1 MQSSQTALL
10 IKEIESA
17 ISKHG
22 IMFRVFFREKTH
34 ASLHAKISKA
44 PTKYDGSKKIQDIV
58 GVRIALY
65 FLDDVQ
71 VARNILE
78 NKFVYLPEH
87 SQIDQLEHESFKAN
101 RCNLIF
107 KLPKNFDINSL
118 VGSEYQHL
126 VDDTFEVQLRTILS
140 EGWHEI
146 DHDLRYKCEDD
157 WAELNTENRALNGVY
172 ATLET
177 SEWTM
182 LKLFEDIAYKHYKNQ
197 NWRAMLQ
204 NKFRLRFTSSPKD
217 NEALELLS
225 NIPNLAKSIYRY
237 DRSKLFACVS
247 SRLPLPMTLSN
258 IVYIINLDDIQD
270 PDVLGMTPEAIV
282 RWWKLK

>member
-34 ASLHAKISKA
+34 ASLHAKISKN
-44 PTKYDGSKKIQDIV
+44 PNKYNESKKIQDVV

-71 VARNILE
+71 VTRDILE
-78 NKFVYLPEH
+78 KKFTYLPEH

-101 RCNLIF
+101 RCNLMF
-107 KLPKNFDINSL
+107 KLPKSFDVTSL
-118 VGSEYQHL
+118 VGQEYQHL

-146 DHDLRYKCEDD
+146 DHDLRYKCEED

-182 LKLFEDIAYKHYKNQ
+182 LKLFEDIAYKHYKTQ

-204 NKFRLRFTSSPKD
+204 NKFRLRLTSSPKD
-217 NEALELLS
+217 QEALELL
-225 NIPNLAKSIYRY
+225 NTIPDLAKSIYRY
-237 DRSKLFACVS
+237 KRERLFSCVS

-258 IVYIINLDDIQD
+258 IIYIINLDSIRNS
-270 PDVLGMTPEAIV
+270 DVVGVTPEGIV
-282 RWWKLK
+282 RWWDLK

>member
-22 IMFRVFFREKTH
+22 IMFRIFYREKTH
-34 ASLHAKISKA
+34 ISLHAKISKD
-44 PTKYDGSKKIQDIV
+44 PTKYNDSKKIQDIV

-65 FLDDVQ
+65 FLDDIQ
-71 VARNILE
+71 VTRDILE
-78 NKFVYLPEH
+78 KKFSFLPEH
-87 SQIDQLEHESFKAN
+87 SQIDQLKHESFKAN

-107 KLPKNFDINSL
+107 KLPKDFDIN
-118 VGSEYQHL
+118 HL
-126 VDDTFEVQLRTILS
+126 VSSNHRDLIDNTFEVQLRTILS

-146 DHDLRYKCEDD
+146 DHDLRYKCEED

-204 NKFRLRFTSSPKD
+204 NKFRLRLITSPKD
-217 NEALELLS
+217 NETLELL
-225 NIPNLAKSIYRY
+225 NTVPELAKKIYRY
-237 DRSKLFACVS
+237 NRNRLFSCLS
-247 SRLPLPMTLSN
+247 SRPPLPITLSN
-258 IVYIINLDDIQD
+258 IVYIINLDHIQN
-270 PDVLGMTPEAIV
+270 PDVQGVTPETLV
-282 RWWKLK
+282 RWWGVK

>member
-22 IMFRVFFREKTH
+22 IMFRIFFREKTQT
-34 ASLHAKISKA
+34 SLLAKLAKN
-44 PTKYDGSKKIQDIV
+44 PDKYNDSKKIQDIL

-71 VARNILE
+71 VARSILE
-78 NKFVYLPEH
+78 KKFIYLPED
-87 SQIDQLEHESFKAN
+87 SQIDQLEHENFKAN

-107 KLPKNFDINSL
+107 KLPKIFNIKTL
-118 VGSEYQHL
+118 VGDEHQHL
-126 VDDTFEVQLRTILS
+126 IDDTFEVQLRTILS

-182 LKLFEDIAYKHYKNQ
+182 LKLFEEIAYKHYKNQ

-204 NKFRLRFTSSPKD
+204 NKFRLRLVASPRD
-217 NEALELLS
+217 TETLELL
-225 NIPNLAKSIYRY
+225 NTIPELAKHIYRY
-237 DRSKLFACVS
+237 DRNRLFSCIS

-258 IVYIINLDDIQD
+258 IVYIINLDCIRDSDIM
-270 PDVLGMTPEAIV
+270 GITPSAMI
-282 RWWKLK
+282 RWWDLK